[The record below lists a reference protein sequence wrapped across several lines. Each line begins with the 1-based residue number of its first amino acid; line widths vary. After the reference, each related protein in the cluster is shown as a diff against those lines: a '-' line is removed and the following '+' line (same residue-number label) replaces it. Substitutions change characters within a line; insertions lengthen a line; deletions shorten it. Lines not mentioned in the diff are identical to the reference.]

1 MIEIKNILKVLLFV
15 YSSEYERTF
24 DTNNNALE
32 SDEMADIIEETGCS
46 KIIVI
51 TGIGKW
57 MGAITPKLIKKIRDI
72 GGPDVNRLI
81 TAD

>member
-1 MIEIKNILKVLLFV
+1 M
-15 YSSEYERTF
+15 
-24 DTNNNALE
+24 E
-32 SDEMADIIEETGCS
+32 SDEMANIIEETGCS

-57 MGAITPKLIKKIRDI
+57 MGAITPKLVKQIKLI
-72 GGPDVNRLI
+72 GGPDINRLI

>member
-1 MIEIKNILKVLLFV
+1 
-15 YSSEYERTF
+15 
-24 DTNNNALE
+24 
-32 SDEMADIIEETGCS
+32 MADIIQETGCN

-57 MGAITPKLIKKIRDI
+57 MGAITPKLVKKIMEI
-72 GGPDVNRLI
+72 GGPNINRLI